1 MNTQEITQTI
11 VDTAKDQIN
20 LCGMAGAERAR
31 SLIYALSAIGLCG
44 GVLPEEI
51 EQARQQ
57 VEQEIAD
64 TEAEKPPKLA
74 GWPDLEHREAV
85 LEWLRQPWDGELL
98 TEEGKKQIR
107 EAIEFLEDYWL

>member
-11 VDTAKDQIN
+11 VNTAKDQLN
-20 LCGMAGAERAR
+20 LCGMEGAQRAYR
-31 SLIYALSAIGLCG
+31 LIDTLSAIGFCG
-44 GVLPEEI
+44 GILPKEI

-85 LEWLRQPWDGELL
+85 LEWLRQPWNGELL
-98 TEEGKKQIR
+98 TEEGRKQIK
-107 EAIEFLEDYWL
+107 EAIEFLEDYWS